1 MVRRPPLSTR
11 PDSLFPYPAL
21 FLSPGFQL
29 APGGGPGG
37 VDERFTEARVEGV
50 VAREPFAGAGVAPE
64 VDDVSGSGGHGAP
77 GQEGARSLTWWH
89 QALPARRERVGL
101 RGVSVAAQVWRKAGP
116 SPGASRL
123 PLPLRRRG
131 ALERGGLEPSPAK
144 RERGFRHGY

>member
-1 MVRRPPLSTR
+1 MTCR
-11 PDSLFPYPAL
+11 
-21 FLSPGFQL
+21 
-29 APGGGPGG
+29 
-37 VDERFTEARVEGV
+37 GV
-50 VAREPFAGAGVAPE
+50 VAT
-64 VDDVSGSGGHGAP
+64 GAP

-131 ALERGGLEPSPAK
+131 ALGRGGLEPSPAK
-144 RERGFRHGY
+144 RGRGFSHGYLATSLQRNVEFISPPVTDVLLVA